1 MLNCRMNEA
10 PDCIRSN
17 CCAIRGTGER
27 KRTSIFQI
35 AVNLSK
41 RSLFVFYP
49 VHDVIGEDDIVET
62 ARKLFAVAYLKR
74 DVFQRS
80 VV

>member
-1 MLNCRMNEA
+1 M
-10 PDCIRSN
+10 
-17 CCAIRGTGER
+17 
-27 KRTSIFQI
+27 
-35 AVNLSK
+35 NLSK

-80 VV
+80 VVSIGNGNPRRVRIQFLAVRLSPREDW